1 MNSKLDEHAPL
12 KRIDKYKLKF
22 KSKPWRTPAIQKSVI
37 VKKKKNLKGSKMQNV
52 HKQMI
57 IDNIEIL
64 EICYLHFKKKQ
75 VKLLQSIFQS

>member
-1 MNSKLDEHAPL
+1 
-12 KRIDKYKLKF
+12 
-22 KSKPWRTPAIQKSVI
+22 
-37 VKKKKNLKGSKMQNV
+37 MQNV

-64 EICYLHFKKKQ
+64 EICNLHFKKKQ

>member
-1 MNSKLDEHAPL
+1 
-12 KRIDKYKLKF
+12 
-22 KSKPWRTPAIQKSVI
+22 
-37 VKKKKNLKGSKMQNV
+37 MQNV

-57 IDNIEIL
+57 IDNIKIL